1 MHHVCP
7 KLFKEYTAIY
17 RITEIS
23 WSTAFY
29 GYCILQILFSPCRLL
44 WSKPRIAGFLS
55 HGQDNKYH
63 PCHEA
68 KYKDLDPKDWG
79 AGSVD
84 IWNMVIKTH
93 LIKLALVSTALKK
106 GLARHRVPQGH
117 YCSSILVATV
127 YHGVSLIELEVG
139 MLSGLAKP
147 SYSLA
152 YAEVMPYWEETIA
165 PMLKQGKTVFVAAHG
180 NSIRAIVKMRLGSRL
195 KDCGW

>member
-1 MHHVCP
+1 MEHVKHNLYICNILSCFWKLTYHIIVHHACP
-7 KLFKEYTAIY
+7 KLFKEYTAIC
-17 RITEIS
+17 RIIEIS
-23 WSTAFY
+23 WSTALY
-29 GYCILQILFSPCRLL
+29 GYSILQLLFSPCRLL

-79 AGSVD
+79 AG
-84 IWNMVIKTH
+84 VIKTH
-93 LIKLALVSTALKK
+93 LIKLALVSTHFWPDSTALKK

-139 MLSGLAKP
+139 MP
-147 SYSLA
+147 S
-152 YAEVMPYWEETIA
+152 
-165 PMLKQGKTVFVAAHG
+165 
-180 NSIRAIVKMRLGSRL
+180 
-195 KDCGW
+195 